1 MTAHTYKLVE
11 LVGSSPNSSDEA
23 IRNAVAKASATVKHI
38 DWFQVMETRGHV
50 DNGRV
55 AHFQVTL
62 KVGFRIEG

>member
-1 MTAHTYKLVE
+1 MSAHTYKLVE
-11 LVGSSPNSSDEA
+11 LVGSSPTSTDEA

-38 DWFQVMETRGHV
+38 DWFQVIEARGHV
-50 DNGRV
+50 DNGKV